1 MQAGTA
7 DGHPGLR
14 AALARGL
21 GAARERRGLVCL
33 LMIGLHSPPGA
44 HHDGDVLDDGRQE
57 HSAYAAWRSLIG
69 AGETLIH
76 LRRDQFAVVAVK
88 QALEPALDLAEAV
101 RVGVRGPR
109 WASVGLVSWDAGE
122 DHVSLL
128 ERAGRAQARAQAA
141 GGHLVALATTADQA
155 RAPGTGYLRVLTQ

>member
-1 MQAGTA
+1 MEAGTA
-7 DGHPGLR
+7 DGHLGLR

-21 GAARERRGLVCL
+21 GAARGRRGLVCV
-33 LMIGLHSPPGA
+33 LMIGLHAPPGA
-44 HHDGDVLDDGRQE
+44 HSDGDLLDDGKEE
-57 HSAYAAWRSLIG
+57 HGAHAAWRSLIG
-69 AGETLIH
+69 AGESLIA
-76 LRRDQFAVVAVK
+76 LRRDQFAVVAVR

-128 ERAGRAQARAQAA
+128 ARAGRAQARAQAA
-141 GGHLVALATTADQA
+141 GGRLVALATTAGQA